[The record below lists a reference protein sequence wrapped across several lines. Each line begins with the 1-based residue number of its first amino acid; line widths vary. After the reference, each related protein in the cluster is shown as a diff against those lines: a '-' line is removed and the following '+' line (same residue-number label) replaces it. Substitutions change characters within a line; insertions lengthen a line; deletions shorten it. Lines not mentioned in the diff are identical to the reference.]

1 MGTDMSRER
10 RRRLL
15 LPLGISVVI
24 NLILCGALV
33 RLSATPP
40 EGDAS
45 IAVVLEG
52 IRPVLPP
59 TPPPSL
65 LKRLFTPPPEIT
77 PQPAPPKHAD
87 QPLAKPEASQSTL
100 FNRIAQL
107 FHREDP
113 PPSTPE
119 MQPPAPENPNLDPPG
134 SERIEPVPVN
144 PAPASDPEL
153 PDKALEEPVRN
164 PIGPSVTDLDGN
176 PGGGSNHPSVES
188 AGSGTDGDKGPGG
201 DGGKSPGGD
210 GGKSPGGDGKGSR
223 ADGHETHISL
233 GSGTGPG
240 GGTTNIGPGVFS
252 GTGSGPGTTGDGSG
266 KDSGTGAGSGKNSG
280 KDGGNNATAGA
291 GDTTPANSR
300 PRGPS
305 HPARAVHTP
314 QPPYPESA
322 REDGIEGTTQLL
334 ISLDAAGKVTG
345 IKIQRSSGDR
355 RLDRAAESE
364 VRKWTFEAKMQ
375 DGTAIP
381 STIKVKVVFR
391 LE

>member
-1 MGTDMSRER
+1 MGNDGPREYW
-10 RRRLL
+10 RRLI

-40 EGDAS
+40 AQEAG

-52 IRPVLPP
+52 IRPVPPP

-65 LKRLFTPPPEIT
+65 LKRLFTPPPD
-77 PQPAPPKHAD
+77 APPEQPEQPKQPE
-87 QPLAKPEASQSTL
+87 QPLAKPEESQPTL

-144 PAPASDPEL
+144 PAPASDPE
-153 PDKALEEPVRN
+153 PSDKALEEPVRN
-164 PIGPSVTDLDGN
+164 PVGPSVTDLDGN

-188 AGSGTDGDKGPGG
+188 AGFGTDGGKGPGG
-201 DGGKSPGGD
+201 N
-210 GGKSPGGDGKGSR
+210 GGKSPGGDGKGSG

-252 GTGSGPGTTGDGSG
+252 GTGSGPGTTGGGSG
-266 KDSGTGAGSGKNSG
+266 KDPGGTGVGPGKDTG
-280 KDGGNNATAGA
+280 KDGGNNTTAGTGA

-364 VRKWTFEAKMQ
+364 VRKWTFEAKMD
-375 DGTAIP
+375 DGVAVP